1 MTDTVRAFLAVA
13 EADAVVGR
21 VLNAGNGQGIS
32 VGALAA
38 LLLELLESDAEVVR
52 DEARVR
58 PEDSE
63 VGELVADT
71 SALRE
76 ATGWEPQVP
85 LRAGLQQTAEWVR
98 ENLPRLRPH
107 LYHV

>member
-1 MTDTVRAFLAVA
+1 VTDTVRAFLAVA
-13 EADAVVGR
+13 EADAAVGR
-21 VLNAGNGQGIS
+21 VLNAGSGEGIS

-38 LLLELLESDAEVVR
+38 LLLELLGTDAEVAH

-63 VGELVADT
+63 VGELVADA
-71 SALRE
+71 SALHE
-76 ATGWEPQVP
+76 ATGWTPEVS
-85 LRAGLQQTAEWVR
+85 LRDGLQQTAAWVR
-98 ENLPRLRPH
+98 ENLGRLKPH